1 MAVFRRT
8 ETECRLDVRGGT
20 SSLPIF
26 VNPFY
31 ELACPAIGIRDTWCR
46 TRRQFSPSD
55 CTDFEAVGGTGWM
68 MDRQREIGRIRSIP
82 SLIKRTAGIR
92 YVFAISSIERTSS
105 LLPRL
110 NLVQLKIHQF
120 MQTIGLSLAAGR
132 SGIRPKS
139 VKPGGRGYRV
149 IRNGRIF
156 GSVFRGGKNG
166 TRRRGSLKR
175 TGPRA
180 GWARY
185 ELISKIRETLCEV
198 YRGSPCVG

>member
-8 ETECRLDVRGGT
+8 ETECWLDVRGGT

-92 YVFAISSIERTSS
+92 FCYLVDRTNVEPITSPK
-105 LLPRL
+105 PRPIK
-110 NLVQLKIHQF
+110 NPPIYANDRPF
-120 MQTIGLSLAAGR
+120 IGR
-132 SGIRPKS
+132 RPKWNPS
-139 VKPGGRGYRV
+139 EK
-149 IRNGRIF
+149 
-156 GSVFRGGKNG
+156 
-166 TRRRGSLKR
+166 
-175 TGPRA
+175 
-180 GWARY
+180 
-185 ELISKIRETLCEV
+185 RETGEEGISCNTERKDIRIRFSGRKKRDEATRIPEADRPSSGMGPL
-198 YRGSPCVG
+198 RAN